1 MKKKIWAIV
10 KRALHTLAQTA
21 IATIGTTTL
30 LEEVNWKIVLSAS
43 LLAMLLSI
51 LKSIAIGVPEIQEEE
66 KTENDVS

>member
-1 MKKKIWAIV
+1 MKKKIWAIA

-30 LEEVNWKIVLSAS
+30 LEQVNWKIVLSAS
-43 LLAMLLSI
+43 LLAALLSV

>member
-43 LLAMLLSI
+43 LLAMILSI

>member
-43 LLAMLLSI
+43 LLAMILSI

-66 KTENDVS
+66 KTDDVS

>member
-1 MKKKIWAIV
+1 MKKKIWAII